1 MGFGIALLGYCC
13 FALYEIGGGVLAAP
27 LLAYGF
33 FLASRLEKNFL
44 RAAVSAL
51 FLLPRGIL
59 QLLIVFG
66 VFDINTIPTIN
77 TATYIVHLCAWL
89 MMSYFWMTAV
99 INIAR
104 ECNAPKLERSA
115 QYRLVITAAFIVFAL
130 AAGVLNILGMLGS
143 IGDSVTSIQFI
154 LQYVVIIIN
163 ILFLH
168 TCFVLITSE
177 RQYEKDKQQ
186 LAKEQNEAIKKMEE
200 KRAIRQEKLNRRN
213 RKK

>member
-13 FALYEIGGGVLAAP
+13 FALYEIGGGILAAP

-33 FLASRLEKNFL
+33 FLASRLEKNFMK
-44 RAAVSAL
+44 AALSAL
-51 FLLPRGIL
+51 FLLPRGAL
-59 QLLIVFG
+59 QLLTVMG
-66 VFDINTIPTIN
+66 LFDIIEIPTLN
-77 TATYIVHLCAWL
+77 TATYIGHLCAW
-89 MMSYFWMTAV
+89 MSMTYFWLTAV
-99 INIAR
+99 INITR

-115 QYRLVITAAFIVFAL
+115 QNRLVITVAFIAL
-130 AAGVLNILGMLGS
+130 SLATGLMNIFGLLGS
-143 IGDSVTSIQFI
+143 VGDTVTSVQFI

-177 RQYEKDKQQ
+177 KQYEKDKQQ

-200 KRAIRQEKLNRRN
+200 KRAARQEKLNRRN
-213 RKK
+213 GKK